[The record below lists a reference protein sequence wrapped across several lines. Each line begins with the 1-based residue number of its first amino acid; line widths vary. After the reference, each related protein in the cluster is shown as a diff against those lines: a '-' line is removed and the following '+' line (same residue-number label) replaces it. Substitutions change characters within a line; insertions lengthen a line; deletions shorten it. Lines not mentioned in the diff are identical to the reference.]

1 VAGHRHRGG
10 LALGARDER
19 EGSLHRTDLRRH
31 HQRAPRLL
39 GPPRQLEPVEAGL
52 LRRERHVALEVEAD
66 HPRQVTTRGR
76 GQLDSFH
83 HRDPAIEAHAEPPA
97 AEPARA
103 QLPRQRRRGI
113 LRRVDDD
120 VGQPVAAGEG
130 HDREPVV
137 PQEDPDPW
145 RPHASG
151 SGRQERMVAS
161 RGAFGRPRCTMAT
174 TRLRTTPA
182 TRPSASMRNTLLPTA
197 SPRPAKR
204 RGTLG

>member
-1 VAGHRHRGG
+1 MVVVTSFMT
-10 LALGARDER
+10 LAV
-19 EGSLHRTDLRRH
+19 S
-31 HQRAPRLL
+31 RAPVACWLAVL
-39 GPPRQLEPVEAGL
+39 WSSVEEL
-52 LRRERHVALEVEAD
+52 C
-66 HPRQVTTRGR
+66 TCCT
-76 GQLDSFH
+76 
-83 HRDPAIEAHAEPPA
+83 

-103 QLPRQRRRGI
+103 QLPRQGRGGI
-113 LRRVDDD
+113 LCRLDDD

-151 SGRQERMVAS
+151 SGRQEMMVAS
-161 RGAFGRPRCTMAT
+161 RGAFRRPRCTTAT
-174 TRLRTTPA
+174 TRLRTRPA

-204 RGTLG
+204 PGTLG